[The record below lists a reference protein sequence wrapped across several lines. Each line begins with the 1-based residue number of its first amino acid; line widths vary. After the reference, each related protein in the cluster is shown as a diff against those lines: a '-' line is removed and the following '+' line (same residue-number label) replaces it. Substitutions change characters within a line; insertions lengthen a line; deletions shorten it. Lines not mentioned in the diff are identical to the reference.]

1 MYYFGQVAEIII
13 SSVHVGLLFILAVV
27 GGNLLGNYLT
37 WQAVFLGTPLSIS
50 AGASGGIMGLGAF
63 LFSLALLQAPIALK
77 LNTKTLGF
85 VMAINLLMGFAVKE
99 IDHAGHIGGTLVGFT
114 LGVVYRYALSYRQY
128 TNLILTGAMMGMA
141 MLFGV
146 IWYWLHWQ
154 IMAVI
159 G

>member
-1 MYYFGQVAEIII
+1 M
-13 SSVHVGLLFILAVV
+13 
-27 GGNLLGNYLT
+27 
-37 WQAVFLGTPLSIS
+37 
-50 AGASGGIMGLGAF
+50 
-63 LFSLALLQAPIALK
+63 ALLQAPIALK

-99 IDHAGHIGGTLVGFT
+99 VDHAGHIGGTLVGFI
-114 LGVVYRYALSYRQY
+114 LGVVYRHALSYRQY
-128 TNLILTGAMMGMA
+128 ANLILTGTMMGMA

>member
-1 MYYFGQVAEIII
+1 
-13 SSVHVGLLFILAVV
+13 
-27 GGNLLGNYLT
+27 
-37 WQAVFLGTPLSIS
+37 
-50 AGASGGIMGLGAF
+50 
-63 LFSLALLQAPIALK
+63 
-77 LNTKTLGF
+77 
-85 VMAINLLMGFAVKE
+85 MAIHLLMGFAVKE
-99 IDHAGHIGGTLVGFT
+99 IDHAGYIGGTLVRFT

>member
-1 MYYFGQVAEIII
+1 MQG
-13 SSVHVGLLFILAVV
+13 ILAAH
-27 GGNLLGNYLT
+27 LL
-37 WQAVFLGTPLSIS
+37 
-50 AGASGGIMGLGAF
+50 
-63 LFSLALLQAPIALK
+63 
-77 LNTKTLGF
+77 
-85 VMAINLLMGFAVKE
+85 
-99 IDHAGHIGGTLVGFT
+99 DFT